1 MAKLHLITYGCQMN
15 EYDSERVAGL
25 LKRERYELT
34 GINTRSDYVMGVN
47 AMAVGTSTLAS
58 GEAAFAE
65 GSQTQATGNFA
76 HAEGRQT
83 AASGFAS
90 HAEGIETVASGFGS
104 HAEGD
109 ETSAAGDF
117 SHAEGLETRATG
129 LVSHAEGIQTTAS
142 GNYSHA
148 EGTGTSTNNF
158 FGAHIMGSY
167 GSAEAPY
174 SWFLANGTGEST
186 KGLAAKILYTGDAF
200 IDHAWNGGGA
210 DYAELYETESG
221 QPIEPGYFVTFAG
234 ASDKVRIAQASD
246 GYILGI
252 VSAAPGFVAGA
263 GELRWK
269 NKYKTDKWGRILN
282 EDVPVPEVKDKGG
295 MVVVPAHTESRPALN
310 PAYDPQKT
318 YVPRTNRPEWI
329 RVGLLGAIPVRD
341 DGTLTPGGY
350 CQVGVNGVATSAHT
364 GYRVL
369 KRLGTDQ
376 VLVLFR

>member
-1 MAKLHLITYGCQMN
+1 M
-15 EYDSERVAGL
+15 R
-25 LKRERYELT
+25 

-76 HAEGRQT
+76 HAEGRLT
-83 AASGFAS
+83 VASGPSS
-90 HAEGIETVASGFGS
+90 HAEGIETAAAGFGS

-109 ETSAAGDF
+109 ETNAVGDF
-117 SHAEGLETRATG
+117 SHAEGLGTRATG
-129 LVSHAEGIQTTAS
+129 IASHAEGILTTAS
-142 GNYSHA
+142 GNFSHA

-158 FGAHIMGSY
+158 FGAHIMGSF

-174 SWFLANGTGEST
+174 SWFLANGTSELNT
-186 KGLAAKILYTGDAF
+186 GLAAKILHTGDAF

-234 ASDKVRIAQASD
+234 ASDKIRIAQLSD

-252 VSAAPGFVAGA
+252 VSASPGFVAGT

-282 EDVPVPEVKDKGG
+282 EDVPVPEVKDKDGK
-295 MVVVPAHTESRPALN
+295 VIVPAHTESRPALN
-310 PAYDPQKT
+310 PVYDPKRA
-318 YVPRTNRPEWI
+318 YVPRAIRPEWVK
-329 RVGLLGAIPVRD
+329 VGLLGAILVRT
-341 DGTLTPGGY
+341 DGTLTAGGY
-350 CQVGVNGVATSAHT
+350 CNVGVNGVATAAHT

-369 KRLGTDQ
+369 KRIDTDQ
-376 VLVLFR
+376 ALILFK